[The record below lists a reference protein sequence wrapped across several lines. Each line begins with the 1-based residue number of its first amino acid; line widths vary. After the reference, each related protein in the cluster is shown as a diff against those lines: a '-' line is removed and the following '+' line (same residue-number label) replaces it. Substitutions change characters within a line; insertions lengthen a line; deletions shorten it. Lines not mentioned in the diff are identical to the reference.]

1 MQQVN
6 FQSLNFTI
14 MNRIN
19 MKYAIAL
26 IALAF
31 SCNGLT
37 TDLNM
42 MKQEEKKV
50 QNGCNGKQAE
60 TYSPAIPQ
68 ATITDGNGVI
78 GTPVLGK
85 CCLTEKEE
93 CLEGSLPH
101 VYADE
106 NNPNSPNVDVTQPL
120 MEAAAKTTVQNG
132 KKQIPEVVAAE
143 QPIVIAEECPKDSIE
158 LKNILKRKY
167 VDAFGEFEELCGDD
181 DKTLDDFEEFFE
193 KQKKDGCGLSYSSD
207 GAIDDECTFLHAAVA
222 YREEDIVTLL
232 LELGADV
239 TVQSEK
245 RGRTPL
251 HLAAMR
257 GQLGMVKIL
266 AKQIIKKGRKG
277 EKEGINQRD
286 MVGGHA
292 LHYAVQGG
300 HLHVV
305 RFLVEECGALVG
317 VRDDNEATLL
327 HVAMQ
332 CATDDLT
339 NYLVSKIEDH
349 EREQFMNAQEKRGV
363 TALHFA
369 ASLGRMDAVKLL
381 LRHAVNAGLTNQY
394 GCTAADVARAKGY
407 DDIAECIDPK
417 QAKQ

>member
-1 MQQVN
+1 
-6 FQSLNFTI
+6 
-14 MNRIN
+14 
-19 MKYAIAL
+19 
-26 IALAF
+26 
-31 SCNGLT
+31 
-37 TDLNM
+37 M
-42 MKQEEKKV
+42 MKQENGEKS
-50 QNGCNGKQAE
+50 QNGCNGAHEEPHHPAVVKE
-60 TYSPAIPQ
+60 TE
-68 ATITDGNGVI
+68 TITNGNGEI
-78 GTPVLGK
+78 AKGMPSADR
-85 CCLTEKEE
+85 E
-93 CLEGSLPH
+93 CLSKKQQCCKNTPLLII
-101 VYADE
+101 ADE
-106 NNPNSPNVDVTQPL
+106 NNPNSPNVNII
-120 MEAAAKTTVQNG
+120 EALIETTTVAQNE

-143 QPIVIAEECPKDSIE
+143 QPIVIAEECPKDSTE
-158 LKNILKRKY
+158 LQKILKRKY
-167 VDAFGEFEELCGDD
+167 VDAFEKFEELCGDD

-193 KQKKDGCGLSYSSD
+193 KQKKEGCGLNYPSD
-207 GAIDDECTFLHAAVA
+207 SAIDDECTFLHSAVA
-222 YREEDIVTLL
+222 YGEEDIVVLL

-239 TVQSEK
+239 TIQSEK
-245 RGRTPL
+245 KGRTPL

-266 AKQIIKKGRKG
+266 AKEIIKEGKKG
-277 EKEGINQRD
+277 ERKGINQRD
-286 MVGGHA
+286 VVGGHA

-417 QAKQ
+417 QAKE